1 MKVTSTIG
9 MLKKISHAGN
19 EPYVSLERY
28 VRELIRHNGWQN
40 RNRQRLL
47 VGDLPNLLTALAA
60 PLPSKAMDGV
70 RAGHK
75 LRFNRL
81 ITAFAPD
88 NAVGCDEDDAWFG
101 VFYGHPTLH
110 TFISDAIQTLGAL
123 APVERKARATRL
135 RNSGWS
141 LTICVDPM
149 FASVVWYETHA
160 KPRVTYWQTMEWTP
174 PQEEYSG
181 SINEFDGIRRP
192 IQISALV
199 LLAAAEIYA
208 DANAADTASS
218 LLPESAPS
226 AGVSLESKEADS
238 LPGPSASS
246 ENQPYD
252 DTRTETDTAHK
263 VSCLHSADFNSCVCG
278 PSSGVETS
286 THRTRSYEPHLAPH
300 HHALL

>member
-1 MKVTSTIG
+1 

-47 VGDLPNLLTALAA
+47 LGDLPNLLTALAA

-70 RAGHK
+70 RAGHE
-75 LRFNRL
+75 LRLNRL

-88 NAVGCDEDDAWFG
+88 NAIGCDKGDAWFG
-101 VFYGHPTLH
+101 IFHGHPTLH
-110 TFISDAIQTLGAL
+110 TFISDAIQTIGAL
-123 APVERKARATRL
+123 PPVERKARATRL

-141 LTICVDPM
+141 LTICLDPM
-149 FASVVWYETHA
+149 FASVSWYETYG
-160 KPRVTYWQTMEWTP
+160 VTLWQTLEWTP
-174 PQEEYSG
+174 SHEENSV

-218 LLPESAPS
+218 LLTEGALS

-238 LPGPSASS
+238 LPGLSASS

-252 DTRTETDTAHK
+252 DTRTETDTTHK
-263 VSCLHSADFNSCVCG
+263 VSCLHSADFSSCVCG
-278 PSSGVETS
+278 PSSEIETA
-286 THRTRSYEPHLAPH
+286 THRTHPHEPHFAPH
-300 HHALL
+300 YLALL